1 MSADVTVLQVGQR
14 PAHPSSWVV
23 WTGNRRSTPDSASRA
38 PAHHGLMLYGSAHL
52 LRLAP
57 KWTTAGGEPLALVD
71 GALQD
76 EAAAVTARVAA
87 P

>member
-1 MSADVTVLQVGQR
+1 MSADVAVLQVGQR

-23 WTGNRRSTPDSASRA
+23 WTGNRRSAPRSSSHA
-38 PAHHGLMLYGSAHL
+38 PAYHGLMPYGSAHL

-57 KWTTAGGEPLALVD
+57 KWTSADGEPLALVD